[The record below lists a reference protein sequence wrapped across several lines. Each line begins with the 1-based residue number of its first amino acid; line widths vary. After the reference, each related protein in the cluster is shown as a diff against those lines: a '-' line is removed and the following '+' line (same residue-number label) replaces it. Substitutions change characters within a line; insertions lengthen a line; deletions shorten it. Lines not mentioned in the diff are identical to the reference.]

1 LLEKLPRLAAM
12 PDEARIL
19 ELVQEVLDSNSTP
32 ENVCVDCPELLP
44 EVRKRWN
51 RVRRM
56 DSELAAIF
64 PVTDSTFPRAA
75 KEKRA
80 FHPSGELPKILG
92 YEVEAVLGHGGM
104 GVVYQAKHLK
114 LNRQVALK
122 MLIYGS
128 SATPLELARFQREA
142 EAVAA
147 LRHPQIV
154 QIFDVGEAD
163 GRPYYTM
170 EFVEGGSLSKKLA
183 GKPQPANVATSIAV
197 TLADAIQA
205 AHNEGIV
212 HRDLKPANILL
223 TSSGNV
229 KISDFGLARRFGGEQ
244 MLTFSAAQMGTPSY
258 MAPEQAL
265 GKASAFS
272 PSVDIYALGALLYE
286 MLTGRPPFSAETSAE
301 TQRQVIHEEPALPS
315 RLNANV
321 PRDLETI
328 CLKCLNKDPSRRYA
342 TAAALADDLR
352 HFLRGEPIE
361 ARRAGALERIYKWFK
376 RRPAL
381 AGLVAASFLFIAI
394 VIAVALQIA
403 VQQADR
409 RHAIEADLLQV
420 SYSEDGQNW
429 HEAETALQRAGGR
442 LGEGGPDDLR
452 QEMDQARSDLEL
464 VSELD
469 RIRMK
474 RVRSAGDLAY
484 YKSKADEEYLAAF
497 KKSGIAKLGDQ
508 PQIVATR
515 IEKSPVRKPLIAALD
530 DWAICAADNSRRE
543 WLLAVSK
550 VADPDPLG
558 WNDRVRAPAAWDDL
572 SALAELAEAM
582 PVTGQSVSLLLAFGE
597 RLEAAEGD
605 ATAFLRRVQKEHPAN
620 FQANMDLGDALFRAA
635 PVEAAGYYRAAL
647 ASRPEAAV
655 AYTALADSL
664 RFQNKRDEA
673 IGFYRQALK
682 IDPNYARGQTNLANF
697 LKDGGQIEE
706 AIECY
711 RKALKIDPN
720 YAWAH
725 LDLAN
730 ALRDAGRSDE
740 ALEHYQQ
747 FHQANSK
754 IDYVENILRSDR
766 VRRGQGEKVRI
777 EWKKVLDLDPPQHGA
792 WFGYAE
798 LCLFLGDDEAYL
810 LARKNLLRRFGD
822 DSNPYVAEQTSR
834 AVLLA
839 PPSDE
844 ELIAAVALADR
855 AAAATSVEF
864 AENYQYFLF
873 AKGLAEYREGHF
885 DSAISIM
892 NGKAGTVL
900 GPCPRFVIAM
910 AKYRLGD
917 VPEAKKI
924 FATEIGLFDWSM
936 DQVRSHDQWLWHILR
951 REAQSIIFP
960 NTAAFLQGKY
970 APQENF
976 ERLALVGECRFRNL
990 NCAAAKLYA
999 DAFAA
1004 DPTLTEDARCC
1015 HRYNAACAAA
1025 LAGAG
1030 IGNDADKLGE
1040 NEKAAW
1046 RKQSCKWLTS
1056 ELESMA
1062 RRMQSVPTENYAPS
1076 IWLLKQWQINSDL
1089 AGLRD
1094 HNSLEKLPADERQEW
1109 IKLWSDIARLI
1120 GAIEEQVATKTR

>member
-1 LLEKLPRLAAM
+1 LLEKLPLVSTM
-12 PDEARIL
+12 SDEARIL
-19 ELVQEVLDSNSTP
+19 ELVQEALDSNRTP
-32 ENVCVDCPELLP
+32 DEVCADCPELLP

-51 RVRRM
+51 RVRRV
-56 DSELAAIF
+56 DSQLAAIF
-64 PVTDSTFPRAA
+64 PGAESTFPRAA
-75 KEKRA
+75 KEKRSVG
-80 FHPSGELPKILG
+80 PSGELPKIPG
-92 YEVEAVLGHGGM
+92 YEVEGVLGHGGM
-104 GVVYQAKHLK
+104 GVVYKAKHLK

-128 SATPLELARFQREA
+128 AATPLELARFQREA

-147 LRHPQIV
+147 LRHPQII
-154 QIFDVGEAD
+154 QIYDVGEAD

-183 GKPQPANVATSIAV
+183 GKPQSANLAASIVA
-197 TLADAIQA
+197 TLADAIHA
-205 AHNEGIV
+205 AHNEGII

-223 TSSGNV
+223 TSAGEV
-229 KISDFGLARRFGGEQ
+229 KISDFGLARQSGHEQ
-244 MLTFSAAQMGTPSY
+244 PLTLSAVQGTPSY

-265 GKASAFS
+265 GKSSAFS

-286 MLTGRPPFSAETSAE
+286 MLTGRPPFRAETSAE
-301 TQRQVIHEEPALPS
+301 TQRQVIHEEPASPS

-342 TAAALADDLR
+342 TASALEEDLR
-352 HFLRGEPIE
+352 HFLCGESIE
-361 ARRAGALERIYKWFK
+361 ARRAGILERIYKWVK

-394 VIAVALQIA
+394 GIAVALRIA
-403 VQQADR
+403 IQQADR

-420 SYSEDGQNW
+420 SDSEQRQNW
-429 HEAETALQRAGGR
+429 HEAEAALQRAEGR
-442 LGEGGPDDLR
+442 LGEGGVGDLR
-452 QEMDQARSDLEL
+452 QEMDQARRDLAL

-469 RIRMK
+469 GIRMK

-484 YKSKADEEYLAAF
+484 YKSKADGEYLAAF
-497 KKSGIAKLGDQ
+497 EKSGIAKLRDQ
-508 PQIVATR
+508 PEIVAPR
-515 IEKSPVRKPLIAALD
+515 IGKSPVKKPLIAALD
-530 DWAICAADNSRRE
+530 DWAICTSVKGRRE
-543 WLLAVSK
+543 WLLAISK
-550 VADPDPLG
+550 IADPDPLG
-558 WNDRVRAPAAWDDL
+558 WSDRIRATAAWDDL
-572 SALAELAEAM
+572 TALSELAEAM
-582 PVTGQSVSLLLAFGE
+582 PVSGQPVSLLLAFGE
-597 RLEAAEGD
+597 RLKAAGCD
-605 ATAFLRRVQKEHPAN
+605 ATALLRRIQKEHPAD

-697 LKDGGQIEE
+697 LKDGGQTEE
-706 AIECY
+706 AIQCY
-711 RKALKIDPN
+711 RRALDIDPN

-740 ALEHYQQ
+740 ALEHYQE

-766 VRRGQGEKVRI
+766 VRRGQGEEVRI

-798 LCLFLGDDEAYL
+798 LCLFLGDDAAYR

-839 PPSDE
+839 PASDE
-844 ELIAAVALADR
+844 ELIAAVALANR

-900 GPCPRFVIAM
+900 GPSPRLVIAM

-917 VPEAKKI
+917 VQEAKQI

-960 NTAAFLQGKY
+960 NTAAFLHGNY
-970 APQENF
+970 EPQENF

-990 NCAAAKLYA
+990 NCAVAKLYA
-999 DAFAA
+999 DAFVA
-1004 DPTLTEDARCC
+1004 DPTLAEDARCC
-1015 HRYNAACAAA
+1015 HRYKAACAAA

-1030 IGNDADKLGE
+1030 VGDDADKLSE
-1040 NEKAAW
+1040 TEKAAW
-1046 RKQSCKWLTS
+1046 RMQSCKWLTS

-1062 RRMQSVPTENYAPS
+1062 RRMQSAPTENPDPS
-1076 IWLLKQWQINSDL
+1076 IWLLKQWQINSYF

-1094 HNSLEKLPADERQEW
+1094 HNALEKLPAEERQEW
-1109 IKLWSDIARLI
+1109 IKLWSDVADLI
-1120 GAIEEQVATKTR
+1120 GSSEEQVATKPR

>member
-1 LLEKLPRLAAM
+1 M
-12 PDEARIL
+12 VDEPRIL
-19 ELVQEVLDSNSTP
+19 ELVQEVLDSNRTP
-32 ENVCVDCPELLP
+32 DEVCSDCPELLP
-44 EVRKRWN
+44 EVRKRLN

-56 DSELAAIF
+56 DSQLAAIF

-80 FHPSGELPKILG
+80 FIPSGELPKIPG

-104 GVVYQAKHLK
+104 GVVYKAKHLK
-114 LNRQVALK
+114 LNRPVALK
-122 MLIYGS
+122 MLIYGAA
-128 SATPLELARFQREA
+128 ATPLELARFQREA

-154 QIFDVGEAD
+154 QIYDVGEAN

-170 EFVEGGSLSKKLA
+170 ELVEGGSLSKKLA
-183 GKPQPANVATSIAV
+183 GKPQPANVAAPIVAA
-197 TLADAIQA
+197 LADAIQT
-205 AHNEGIV
+205 AHNEGII

-223 TSSGNV
+223 TPAGEV
-229 KISDFGLARRFGGEQ
+229 KISDFGLARRSGGEQ
-244 MLTFSAAQMGTPSY
+244 SLTLSAAQVGTPSY

-265 GKASAFS
+265 GKSSAFS

-286 MLTGRPPFSAETSAE
+286 MLTGRPPFRAETAAE
-301 TQRQVIHEEPALPS
+301 TQRQVIHAEPALPS
-315 RLNANV
+315 RLNTNV

-342 TAAALADDLR
+342 TAAALADDLQQ
-352 HFLRGEPIE
+352 FLRGAPIE
-361 ARRAGALERIYKWFK
+361 ARRAGALERVYKWIK

-381 AGLVAASFLFIAI
+381 AGLVAGSCLFIAI
-394 VIAVALQIA
+394 VIAGALWIA
-403 VQQADR
+403 VRQADR
-409 RHAIEADLLQV
+409 RHAIEADLLEV
-420 SYSEDGQNW
+420 SDSERRQNW
-429 HEAETALQRAGGR
+429 NDAEATLQRAEGR
-442 LGEGGPDDLR
+442 LGEGGVGELSQR
-452 QEMDQARSDLEL
+452 VDQARRNLEL
-464 VSELD
+464 VFELD
-469 RIRMK
+469 GIRMN
-474 RVRSAGDLAY
+474 RVRSADDLAY
-484 YKSKADEEYLAAF
+484 YKSKADRQYMTAF
-497 KKSGIAKLGDQ
+497 ADSGIAKAQDQ
-508 PQIVATR
+508 PATVAAR
-515 IEKSPVRKPLIAALD
+515 VNASPVKAPLIAALD
-530 DWAICAADNSRRE
+530 DWAICAADRSRRE
-543 WLLAVSK
+543 WLLAISK

-558 WNDRVRAPAAWDDL
+558 WSDRIRAPAAWDDL
-572 SALAELAEAM
+572 SALSELAEAM
-582 PVTGQSVSLLLAFGE
+582 PASGQPVSLLLAFGE
-597 RLEAAEGD
+597 RLKAAGCD
-605 ATAFLRRVQKEHPAN
+605 ATVFLRRVQKEHPAD
-620 FQANMDLGDALFRAA
+620 FRANMDLGDALFRAE

-711 RKALKIDPN
+711 RKALEIDPN

-730 ALRDAGRSDE
+730 ALRDAGRSDN
-740 ALEHYQQ
+740 ALKHYQE

-766 VRRGQGEKVRI
+766 VRRGQGEEVRI

-798 LCLFLGDDEAYL
+798 LCLFLEDDEEYR
-810 LARKNLLRRFGD
+810 LARKNLLRRFGETG
-822 DSNPYVAEQTSR
+822 NPYIAEQTSR

-839 PPSDE
+839 PPPDE

-917 VPEAKKI
+917 VQEAQNV

-951 REAQSIIFP
+951 REAQSMIFP
-960 NTAAFLQGKY
+960 NTAAFLQEEY
-970 APQENF
+970 EPQENV

-1004 DPTLTEDARCC
+1004 DPTLTEDARCR

-1030 IGNDADKLGE
+1030 VGDDAEKLSE
-1040 NEKAAW
+1040 TDKAAW

-1062 RRMQSVPTENYAPS
+1062 RRMQSAPTENRDPS
-1076 IWLLKQWQINSDL
+1076 IWLLKQWQNNPAFSS
-1089 AGLRD
+1089 LRD
-1094 HNSLEKLPADERQEW
+1094 ASALEKMSPDERQECTTLW
-1109 IKLWSDIARLI
+1109 TAVANLISGSEDPVIIKSN
-1120 GAIEEQVATKTR
+1120 